1 MISFVYGT
9 DVSDLKTL
17 KQQQR
22 FKLFQVIYFEQQQK
36 LEKKEAKALQH
47 QWTAIIWII
56 QTYGKNLK
64 KNMIRLR

>member
-36 LEKKEAKALQH
+36 LEKKRSKSFATSVNSNYMNYSNLWQKSQEKH
-47 QWTAIIWII
+47 D
-56 QTYGKNLK
+56 QT
-64 KNMIRLR
+64 